1 MSNMY
6 NRKYTNKLPRI
17 NSKVKIVNNLHQ
29 SKNIFPKVNVN
40 MNQKDI
46 VSSLRYSKEKK
57 PGTSNITKKPIY
69 ILPEIPLRK
78 LAKTASIKTN
88 GNNNNDFDNNNNN
101 NNYNNNANYNQ
112 QNENQINDKI
122 NNEQNYY
129 EKYENIALFLLE
141 NDEELKNLFNELN
154 ENICISN
161 TKKWIEENLLQ
172 REVFWT
178 MLEFYVKKKL
188 DVNRFIKRE
197 IHKLLK
203 NKILDNT
210 LAKSL
215 KMIQFQYNEYINN
228 IHNL

>member
-40 MNQKDI
+40 LNQKDI

-88 GNNNNDFDNNNNN
+88 GNNNNDIDN

-112 QNENQINDKI
+112 QNENQFNDKI

-141 NDEELKNLFNELN
+141 TDDELKNLFNELN
-154 ENICISN
+154 ENSCISN
-161 TKKWIEENLLQ
+161 TKKWIQENLLQ

>member
-40 MNQKDI
+40 LNQKDI

-88 GNNNNDFDNNNNN
+88 GNNNNDIDN
-101 NNYNNNANYNQ
+101 NNYNNNANYKQ

-141 NDEELKNLFNELN
+141 NDDELKNLFNELN
-154 ENICISN
+154 ENSCISN
-161 TKKWIEENLLQ
+161 SKKWIEENLLQ

>member
-1 MSNMY
+1 MY

-88 GNNNNDFDNNNNN
+88 GNNNNDFDNN

>member
-1 MSNMY
+1 MY
-6 NRKYTNKLPRI
+6 NRKYSNKLPRI

-29 SKNIFPKVNVN
+29 SKNIFPKVNAN
-40 MNQKDI
+40 LNQQDI
-46 VSSLRYSKEKK
+46 VPSLRYIKEKK

-69 ILPEIPLRK
+69 ILPEIPIRK
-78 LAKTASIKTN
+78 LSKTANIKTN
-88 GNNNNDFDNNNNN
+88 DNNSNNNDN
-101 NNYNNNANYNQ
+101 NNYNKDNYTK
-112 QNENQINDKI
+112 QNENQINDKM
-122 NNEQNYY
+122 NNMQNYY
-129 EKYENIALFLLE
+129 EKYENVALFLLE
-141 NDEELKNLFNELN
+141 NDDELKNMFNELN
-154 ENICISN
+154 ENNSISD
-161 TKKWIEENLLQ
+161 TKKWIEKNLLQ

>member
-1 MSNMY
+1 MY

-88 GNNNNDFDNNNNN
+88 GNNNNDFDN

>member
-88 GNNNNDFDNNNNN
+88 GNNNNDFDNNNN
-101 NNYNNNANYNQ
+101 YNNNANYNQ

-129 EKYENIALFLLE
+129 EKYENISLILLE
-141 NDEELKNLFNELN
+141 NDDELKNLFNELN
-154 ENICISN
+154 ENSCTSN

>member
-1 MSNMY
+1 MY

-29 SKNIFPKVNVN
+29 SKNIFPKVNFN

-88 GNNNNDFDNNNNN
+88 GNNNNDFDNN

>member
-1 MSNMY
+1 MY
-6 NRKYTNKLPRI
+6 NRKYSNKLPRI

-29 SKNIFPKVNVN
+29 SKNIFPKVNAN
-40 MNQKDI
+40 MNQQDI
-46 VSSLRYSKEKK
+46 VPSLRYIKEKK

-69 ILPEIPLRK
+69 ILPEIPIRK
-78 LAKTASIKTN
+78 LSKTANIKTN
-88 GNNNNDFDNNNNN
+88 DNNSNNNDN
-101 NNYNNNANYNQ
+101 NNYNKDNYTK
-112 QNENQINDKI
+112 QNENQINDKM
-122 NNEQNYY
+122 NNMQNYY
-129 EKYENIALFLLE
+129 EKYENVALFLLE
-141 NDEELKNLFNELN
+141 NDDELKNMFNELN
-154 ENICISN
+154 ENNSISD
-161 TKKWIEENLLQ
+161 TKKWIEKNLLK

>member
-1 MSNMY
+1 MY
-6 NRKYTNKLPRI
+6 NRKYSNKLPRI

-29 SKNIFPKVNVN
+29 SKNIFPKVNAN
-40 MNQKDI
+40 MNHQDI
-46 VSSLRYSKEKK
+46 VPSLRYIKEKK

-69 ILPEIPLRK
+69 ILPEIPIRK
-78 LAKTASIKTN
+78 LSKTANIKTN
-88 GNNNNDFDNNNNN
+88 DNNSNNNVNNIYNKDN
-101 NNYNNNANYNQ
+101 YTK
-112 QNENQINDKI
+112 QNEDNINDKM
-122 NNEQNYY
+122 NNVQNYY
-129 EKYENIALFLLE
+129 EKYENVALFLLK
-141 NDEELKNLFNELN
+141 NDDELKNMFNELN
-154 ENICISN
+154 ENNSISD

>member
-6 NRKYTNKLPRI
+6 NRKYPNKLPRI

-40 MNQKDI
+40 LNQKDI

-88 GNNNNDFDNNNNN
+88 GNNNNDIDN
-101 NNYNNNANYNQ
+101 NNYNNNANYKQ

-129 EKYENIALFLLE
+129 EKYENIALYLLE

-154 ENICISN
+154 ENGCISN

>member
-6 NRKYTNKLPRI
+6 NRKYSNKLPRI

-29 SKNIFPKVNVN
+29 SKNIFPKVNAN
-40 MNQKDI
+40 MNHQDI
-46 VSSLRYSKEKK
+46 VPSLRYIKEKK

-69 ILPEIPLRK
+69 ILPEIPIRK
-78 LAKTASIKTN
+78 LSKTANIKTN
-88 GNNNNDFDNNNNN
+88 DNNSNNNDN
-101 NNYNNNANYNQ
+101 NNYNKDNYTK
-112 QNENQINDKI
+112 QNENQINDKM
-122 NNEQNYY
+122 NNMQNYY
-129 EKYENIALFLLE
+129 EKYENVALFLLE
-141 NDEELKNLFNELN
+141 NDDELKNMFNELN
-154 ENICISN
+154 ENNSISD

-197 IHKLLK
+197 IHKLLN

>member
-40 MNQKDI
+40 LNQKDI

-88 GNNNNDFDNNNNN
+88 GNNN
-101 NNYNNNANYNQ
+101 ANYNQ

-122 NNEQNYY
+122 KNEQNYY
-129 EKYENIALFLLE
+129 EKYENIALYLLE

-154 ENICISN
+154 ENGCISN

>member
-40 MNQKDI
+40 LNQKDI

-88 GNNNNDFDNNNNN
+88 GNNNNDIDN

-112 QNENQINDKI
+112 QNENQFNDKI

-141 NDEELKNLFNELN
+141 TDDELKNLFNELN
-154 ENICISN
+154 ENSCISN

>member
-40 MNQKDI
+40 LNQKDI

-88 GNNNNDFDNNNNN
+88 GNNNNDIDNDNII
-101 NNYNNNANYNQ
+101 YNNNANYNQ

-141 NDEELKNLFNELN
+141 TDDELKNLFNELN
-154 ENICISN
+154 ENSCISN

-178 MLEFYVKKKL
+178 MLEFYIKKKL

>member
-88 GNNNNDFDNNNNN
+88 GNNNNDIDN

-129 EKYENIALFLLE
+129 EKYEKIALFLLE
-141 NDEELKNLFNELN
+141 NDEELKILFNELN
-154 ENICISN
+154 ENSCISN

>member
-6 NRKYTNKLPRI
+6 NRKYSNKLPRI

-101 NNYNNNANYNQ
+101 YNNNANYNQ

-129 EKYENIALFLLE
+129 EKYENIALFLSE

>member
-40 MNQKDI
+40 LNQKDI

-88 GNNNNDFDNNNNN
+88 GNNNNDIDN
-101 NNYNNNANYNQ
+101 NNYNNNANYKQ

-141 NDEELKNLFNELN
+141 NDDELKNLFNELN
-154 ENICISN
+154 ENSCISN

>member
-1 MSNMY
+1 MY

-88 GNNNNDFDNNNNN
+88 GNNNNDFDNNNN
-101 NNYNNNANYNQ
+101 YNNNANYNQ

-129 EKYENIALFLLE
+129 EKYENIALYLLE

-154 ENICISN
+154 ENGCISN

>member
-40 MNQKDI
+40 LNQKDI

-88 GNNNNDFDNNNNN
+88 GNNNNDIDN

-112 QNENQINDKI
+112 QNENQFNDKK

-129 EKYENIALFLLE
+129 EKYENIALHLLE
-141 NDEELKNLFNELN
+141 NDDELKNLFNELN
-154 ENICISN
+154 ENSYISN

>member
-1 MSNMY
+1 MY

-101 NNYNNNANYNQ
+101 YNNNANHNQ
-112 QNENQINDKI
+112 QNENQFNDKI

-129 EKYENIALFLLE
+129 EKYENIALLLLE
-141 NDEELKNLFNELN
+141 NDDELKNLFNELN
-154 ENICISN
+154 ENSCISN

>member
-88 GNNNNDFDNNNNN
+88 GNNNNDIDN

-112 QNENQINDKI
+112 QNENQFNDKI

>member
-6 NRKYTNKLPRI
+6 NRKYSNKLPRI

-29 SKNIFPKVNVN
+29 SKNIFPKVNAN
-40 MNQKDI
+40 MNQQDI
-46 VSSLRYSKEKK
+46 VPSLRYIKEKK

-69 ILPEIPLRK
+69 ILPEIPIRK
-78 LAKTASIKTN
+78 LSKTANIKTN
-88 GNNNNDFDNNNNN
+88 DNNSNNNDN
-101 NNYNNNANYNQ
+101 NNYNKDNYTK
-112 QNENQINDKI
+112 QNENQINDKMNI
-122 NNEQNYY
+122 VQNYY
-129 EKYENIALFLLE
+129 EKYENVSLFLLE
-141 NDEELKNLFNELN
+141 NDDELKNMFNELN
-154 ENICISN
+154 ENNSISD
-161 TKKWIEENLLQ
+161 TKKWIEENLLL

-197 IHKLLK
+197 IHKLLN

>member
-6 NRKYTNKLPRI
+6 NRKYSNKLPRI

-29 SKNIFPKVNVN
+29 SKNIFPKVNAN
-40 MNQKDI
+40 MNQQDI
-46 VSSLRYSKEKK
+46 VPSLRYIKEKK

-69 ILPEIPLRK
+69 ILPEIPIRK
-78 LAKTASIKTN
+78 LSKTANIKTN
-88 GNNNNDFDNNNNN
+88 DNNDNKDN
-101 NNYNNNANYNQ
+101 YTK
-112 QNENQINDKI
+112 QNENQINDKM
-122 NNEQNYY
+122 NNVQNYY
-129 EKYENIALFLLE
+129 EKYENVSLFLLE
-141 NDEELKNLFNELN
+141 NDDELKNMFNELN
-154 ENICISN
+154 ENNSISD

-197 IHKLLK
+197 IYKLLN

>member
-29 SKNIFPKVNVN
+29 SKNIFPKVNAN
-40 MNQKDI
+40 MNQQDI
-46 VSSLRYSKEKK
+46 VPSLRYIKEKK

-69 ILPEIPLRK
+69 ILPEIPIRK
-78 LAKTASIKTN
+78 LSKTANIKTN
-88 GNNNNDFDNNNNN
+88 DNNSNNNDN
-101 NNYNNNANYNQ
+101 NNYNKDNYTK
-112 QNENQINDKI
+112 QNENQINDKM
-122 NNEQNYY
+122 NNVQNYY
-129 EKYENIALFLLE
+129 EKYEKVALFLLE
-141 NDEELKNLFNELN
+141 NDEELKNMFNELN
-154 ENICISN
+154 ENNSISD
-161 TKKWIEENLLQ
+161 TKKWIEKNLLQ

>member
-40 MNQKDI
+40 LNQKDI
-46 VSSLRYSKEKK
+46 VFSLRYSKEKK

-88 GNNNNDFDNNNNN
+88 GNNNNDIDN

-112 QNENQINDKI
+112 QNENQFNDKI

-129 EKYENIALFLLE
+129 EKYENIALLLLE
-141 NDEELKNLFNELN
+141 NDDELKNLFNELN
-154 ENICISN
+154 ENSCISN

>member
-1 MSNMY
+1 MY
-6 NRKYTNKLPRI
+6 NRKYSNKLPRI

-29 SKNIFPKVNVN
+29 SKNIFPKLNAN
-40 MNQKDI
+40 MNQQDI
-46 VSSLRYSKEKK
+46 VPSLRYIKEKK

-69 ILPEIPLRK
+69 ILPEIPIRK
-78 LAKTASIKTN
+78 LSKTANIKTN
-88 GNNNNDFDNNNNN
+88 DNNNNN
-101 NNYNNNANYNQ
+101 NDNNNYNKDNFTK
-112 QNENQINDKI
+112 QNENQINDKMNI
-122 NNEQNYY
+122 VQNYY
-129 EKYENIALFLLE
+129 EKYENVSLFLLK
-141 NDEELKNLFNELN
+141 NDDELKNMFNELN
-154 ENICISN
+154 ENNSISD

-197 IHKLLK
+197 IYKLLN

>member
-1 MSNMY
+1 MY

-101 NNYNNNANYNQ
+101 YNNNANYNQ
-112 QNENQINDKI
+112 QNENQFNDKI

-129 EKYENIALFLLE
+129 EKYENISLILLE
-141 NDEELKNLFNELN
+141 NDDELKNLFNELN
-154 ENICISN
+154 ENSCISN

>member
-29 SKNIFPKVNVN
+29 SKNVFPKVNVN

-88 GNNNNDFDNNNNN
+88 GNNSNDFDNNN
-101 NNYNNNANYNQ
+101 YNSNANYNQ

-129 EKYENIALFLLE
+129 EKYENIALYLLE

-154 ENICISN
+154 ENGCISN

-197 IHKLLK
+197 IYKLLK

>member
-1 MSNMY
+1 MY
-6 NRKYTNKLPRI
+6 NRKYSNKLPRI

-29 SKNIFPKVNVN
+29 SKNIFPKVNAN
-40 MNQKDI
+40 MNQQDI
-46 VSSLRYSKEKK
+46 VPSLRYIKEKK

-69 ILPEIPLRK
+69 ILPEIPIRK
-78 LAKTASIKTN
+78 LSKTANIKTN
-88 GNNNNDFDNNNNN
+88 DNINSNNNDN
-101 NNYNNNANYNQ
+101 NNYNKDNYIK
-112 QNENQINDKI
+112 QNENQINDKM
-122 NNEQNYY
+122 NNVQNYY
-129 EKYENIALFLLE
+129 EKYENVALFLLE
-141 NDEELKNLFNELN
+141 NDDELKNMFNELN
-154 ENICISN
+154 ENNSISN

>member
-40 MNQKDI
+40 LNQKDI

-88 GNNNNDFDNNNNN
+88 GNNNNDIDN

-154 ENICISN
+154 ENSCISN

>member
-1 MSNMY
+1 MY
-6 NRKYTNKLPRI
+6 NRKYSNKLPRI

-29 SKNIFPKVNVN
+29 SKNIFPKVNAN
-40 MNQKDI
+40 MNQQDI
-46 VSSLRYSKEKK
+46 VPSLRYIKEKK

-69 ILPEIPLRK
+69 ILPEIPIRK
-78 LAKTASIKTN
+78 LSKTANIKTN
-88 GNNNNDFDNNNNN
+88 DNNSNNNDNN
-101 NNYNNNANYNQ
+101 NNYNKDNYTK
-112 QNENQINDKI
+112 QNENQINDKM
-122 NNEQNYY
+122 NNVPNYY
-129 EKYENIALFLLE
+129 EKYENVSLFLLE
-141 NDEELKNLFNELN
+141 NDDELKNMFNELN
-154 ENICISN
+154 ENNPISD

-197 IHKLLK
+197 IYKLLN

-215 KMIQFQYNEYINN
+215 KIIQFQYNEYINN

>member
-6 NRKYTNKLPRI
+6 NRKYSNKLPRI

-29 SKNIFPKVNVN
+29 SKNIFPKVNAN
-40 MNQKDI
+40 MNHQDI
-46 VSSLRYSKEKK
+46 VPSLRYIKEKK

-69 ILPEIPLRK
+69 ILPEIPIRK
-78 LAKTASIKTN
+78 LSKTANIKTN
-88 GNNNNDFDNNNNN
+88 DNNSINNDN
-101 NNYNNNANYNQ
+101 NNYNKDNYTK
-112 QNENQINDKI
+112 QNENQINDKM
-122 NNEQNYY
+122 NNMQNYY
-129 EKYENIALFLLE
+129 EKYENVALFLLE
-141 NDEELKNLFNELN
+141 NDDELKNMFNELN
-154 ENICISN
+154 ENNSISD

-197 IHKLLK
+197 IHKLLN

>member
-88 GNNNNDFDNNNNN
+88 GNNNNDFDNNNN
-101 NNYNNNANYNQ
+101 YNNNANYNQ

-141 NDEELKNLFNELN
+141 NDEELKILFNELN
-154 ENICISN
+154 ENSCISN